1 MPRERR
7 ETAPA
12 FPALPPSMAVA
23 WMREAAHLHGV
34 CRESGEYF
42 CRSGF
47 SPTCRPKWRPTIDD
61 NSRHDDSERIT

>member
-1 MPRERR
+1 MPREWW

-34 CRESGEYF
+34 CRESGGAA
-42 CRSGF
+42 S
-47 SPTCRPKWRPTIDD
+47 
-61 NSRHDDSERIT
+61 NSVGRALARHVALKGDLQ